1 MTSRALL
8 ITGVLTFALAGSASA
23 QDLELQAGNIL
34 PIPDETRRQVVGFE
48 HGLRGAI
55 DRAAAD
61 LNKRLKEAVPEIEY
75 QLQFQA
81 QTIVNGVV
89 LPDGDAMFLVLI
101 PAIEQ
106 TGVKILQAN
115 PYVRRLS
122 NNAPLDPNAEYT
134 RFARLALIDAVLDSG
149 MSLTLPADKK
159 LTVIAGELLP
169 QANPFNQKSKQL
181 ILQIT
186 GADLLAL
193 RENRLSRDDAKA
205 RIKENRY

>member
-1 MTSRALL
+1 MTSRVLL
-8 ITGVLTFALAGSASA
+8 SGVLTLALAGTASA
-23 QDLELQAGNIL
+23 QDLELQAANII
-34 PIPDETRRQVVGFE
+34 PVPDETRRQVEGFE
-48 HGLRGAI
+48 RNLRGAI
-55 DRAAAD
+55 EGDAATR
-61 LNKRLKEAVPEIEY
+61 LRKRLTEALPEVQY

-81 QTIVNGVV
+81 QTIVNGVI
-89 LPDGDAMFLVLI
+89 LPDGDALFQVLI

-106 TGVKILQAN
+106 TGVKILEAN

-122 NNAPLDPNAEYT
+122 SNTPFNPNAEYT

-149 MSLTLPADKK
+149 MSLTLPAEKK
-159 LTVIAGELLP
+159 LTVIAGELLQ
-169 QANPFNQKSKQL
+169 QANPFNDRSRYL

-193 RENRLSRDDAKA
+193 RENRLSREDAKA